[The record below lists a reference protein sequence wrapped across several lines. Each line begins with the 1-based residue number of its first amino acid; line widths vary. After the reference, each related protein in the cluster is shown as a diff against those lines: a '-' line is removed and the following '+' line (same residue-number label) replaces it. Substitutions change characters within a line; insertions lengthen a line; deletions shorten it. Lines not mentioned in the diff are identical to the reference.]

1 MIYTVGHSNHSIE
14 KFIELVKSNG
24 IETIIELR
32 SVPKSK
38 YSPHFNK
45 PNLTY
50 ELSKNGIK
58 YLDMGKYLGGRP
70 DDTSVLN
77 VDKKIEED
85 LIEKKEW
92 YLNSIK
98 RIISLSNES
107 QVAIM
112 CSEENP
118 NNCHRGYV
126 ITHTLLKNGVQ
137 VSHIRGD
144 GKIQKAIRVAKQQVL
159 SL

>member
-1 MIYTVGHSNHSIE
+1 VIFTIGHSNHSIE
-14 KFIELVKSNG
+14 TFIKLLESKS
-24 IETIIELR
+24 IVTVVELR
-32 SVPKSK
+32 SVPRSK
-38 YSPHFNK
+38 YSQHFNK

-70 DDTSVLN
+70 DDKLVLN
-77 VDKKIEED
+77 VNNKIEED

-92 YLNSIK
+92 YLNAIE
-98 RIISLSNES
+98 RLINLSQDSNI
-107 QVAIM
+107 AIM

-118 NNCHRGYV
+118 NSCHRGYI
-126 ITHTLLKNGVQ
+126 ITHTLLKRKIEVL
-137 VSHIRGD
+137 HIRGN
-144 GKIQKAIRVAKQQVL
+144 GKVQKAKRVPKQIGL